1 MTDLVNWD
9 YRKNKGIVW
18 CYPVDKKDKGFM
30 VRQGQEIAIWLQKG
44 RLLDVIM
51 DGYSYEFK
59 KSGEKE
65 NSELIYIKSG
75 EVRLQWGIPMRNGI
89 VTSDQIMIGCHGV
102 LTLKITS
109 PQDFIFNLVS
119 TETCVFIEDLE
130 KEVFL
135 KGEKQKDEVI
145 KKSVKDETLKI
156 QDAKRLEE
164 PYLFTQQDMKKWILP
179 ILKQVLREKFAGSK
193 LDEVTATDA
202 KELEQQLRIL
212 MNKEIGKWGLEL
224 ISFTI
229 IGWNIPSR

>member
-1 MTDLVNWD
+1 MTDLINWD

-30 VRQGQEIAIWLQKG
+30 IRQGQEIALWLQKG

-51 DGYSYEFK
+51 DGYSHEFK
-59 KSGEKE
+59 KSDEKE

-75 EVRLQWGIPMRNGI
+75 EVRIQWGIPMRNGI
-89 VTSDQIMIGCHGV
+89 VTADQIMIGCHGV
-102 LTLKITS
+102 LTLKIAS

-119 TETCVFIEDLE
+119 SETCVFIEDLE

-135 KGEKQKDEVI
+135 KGEKIKDQVI
-145 KKSVKDETLKI
+145 KQSVQDETLKI
-156 QDAKRLEE
+156 QDAKRLEQ

-179 ILKQVLREKFAGSK
+179 VLKQALRENFASSNLEQVK
-193 LDEVTATDA
+193 SIDA

>member
-18 CYPVDKKDKGFM
+18 CYPVNKKDKGFM

-51 DGYSYEFK
+51 DGYSHEFQ
-59 KSGEKE
+59 KSSEKE
-65 NSELIYIKSG
+65 GSELIYIKSG

-89 VTSDQIMIGCHGV
+89 VTADQIMIGCHGV
-102 LTLKITS
+102 LTLKISS
-109 PQDFIFNLVS
+109 PQDFIFHLVS

-135 KGEKQKDEVI
+135 KDEKKKDEVI
-145 KKSVKDETLKI
+145 KKSVQDETLKI
-156 QDAKRLEE
+156 QDAKRSEE

-179 ILKQVLREKFAGSK
+179 ILKQVLREKFASSK
-193 LDEVTATDA
+193 LDEVKAIDA
-202 KELEQQLRIL
+202 KELEQQLRII